1 MASRKNL
8 IVGGAGFI
16 GCNVARKLMELG
28 EEIVVF
34 DNLSRLGA
42 EQNLEWLRSEGN
54 LTFIKGDIRDFATLQ
69 DLFRKHPD
77 VRVVYHMAA
86 QVAVTTSVRNPREDF
101 EVNALG
107 TFNLLEAV
115 RLAGIRPIIIYA
127 STNKVYGEMENVKI
141 EEGETAYRYADLPH
155 GVSERMPLDFY
166 SPYGCSKGAGDQY
179 VRDYWR
185 IYNIPTIVF
194 RQSCIYGSRQFGVED
209 QGWVG
214 WFTIAALL
222 NKAITIYGNGKQ
234 VRDVLYIDDLIDC
247 YLAAIE
253 KIEATRGRV
262 YNIGGGPQ
270 NQISLLDFLEQLRK
284 LHNKNIAYS
293 FADWRPGDQKI
304 YVSDIREAKRA
315 FGWAPKTTIED
326 GVGKIYSWVLENQRL
341 FKKLLAGG

>member
-1 MASRKNL
+1 MARRKNL
-8 IVGGAGFI
+8 ILGGAGFI

-28 EEIVVF
+28 EEVVVF

-86 QVAVTTSVRNPREDF
+86 QVAVTTSMQNPREDF

-141 EEGETAYRYADLPH
+141 EEGETAYRYADLHH

-166 SPYGCSKGAGDQY
+166 SPYGCSKGTGDQY

-209 QGWVG
+209 QGWIA

-222 NKAITIYGNGKQ
+222 DKPITIYGNGKQ
-234 VRDVLYIDDLIDC
+234 VRDVLYVDDLIDC

-253 KIEATRGRV
+253 KIEATQGRV

-270 NQISLLDFLEQLRK
+270 NQISVLDFLEQLSK
-284 LHNKNIAYS
+284 LHKKNIPYR
-293 FADWRPGDQKI
+293 FAELRPGDQKI

-326 GVGKIYSWVLENQRL
+326 GAEKIHSWVLENQSL
-341 FKKLLAGG
+341 FKRIFAAG

>member
-1 MASRKNL
+1 
-8 IVGGAGFI
+8 
-16 GCNVARKLMELG
+16 MELG